1 MLTERILFHFWQRA
15 RTSFVLFLSVY
26 ESLEDGA
33 LCVLRRHR
41 LFDVESIYHL
51 SVALHILTILAC
63 NALQSE
69 SSLVIQYI
77 QNIQS
82 NTYTIYVQSTTWFQS
97 YKSNTDSAQWH
108 CSVLSASLSMVLYFQ
123 ICQTL
128 PPSAVSVDG
137 KSSILSIPSQV
148 VLV

>member
-1 MLTERILFHFWQRA
+1 M
-15 RTSFVLFLSVY
+15 LFLSVY

-69 SSLVIQYI
+69 SSLVIPIYI
-77 QNIQS
+77 YNLIHIQR
-82 NTYTIYVQSTTWFQS
+82 
-97 YKSNTDSAQWH
+97 
-108 CSVLSASLSMVLYFQ
+108 
-123 ICQTL
+123 
-128 PPSAVSVDG
+128 
-137 KSSILSIPSQV
+137 
-148 VLV
+148 